1 MSLLLDVL
9 HQDGDSLDDLDLN
22 QAIFEAQKSREVEQA
37 DILLNELLKV
47 DSMIIFLP
55 KDEKLSE

>member
-47 DSMIIFLP
+47 DSMIILLA

>member
-47 DSMIIFLP
+47 DSMIILLP
-55 KDEKLSE
+55 KDKKLSE